1 MGSSGAFAGRLNP
14 SSFNK
19 LKTIKITLAS
29 LLVFALTGL
38 ASAQSPLVLRITGS
52 TAYRAATLVAI
63 SNVLKPG
70 YQVAYVASAAEPYS
84 KANMVLFTGTTTT
97 NVSVQIKTAFFGS
110 IGGVANVA
118 GGLTV
123 GPGGTAYTDGQTIG
137 WLSTSNPTAPG
148 SVSGNVVSG
157 GQNIAASSA
166 VFDTA
171 TVADITM
178 SDSFQASAP
187 ALYQTPKLKGKIVG
201 VVPFVFICSP
211 GTTTTSGTVSNL
223 SSKFA
228 RKLLGGTLLLSN
240 LTGKTTDSHTHVY
253 AVGRDQD
260 SGTRIGAL
268 SDTAYGITKDV
279 FQYQPLYN
287 GATTPT
293 SPPPTPSGT
302 ITGAALWPATPP
314 VDSVNSPTGDSGY
327 NSGGLVGA
335 SIAVTSSYTN
345 WFIAYVGLNDGLT
358 ALGNAKNFVLK
369 FNGGSLT
376 ETGGVWALS
385 SVENGTYKFWGYEHF
400 LYKSLSGQSLTVA
413 QLIQNDILST
423 TAPVSGVAIS
433 TMTVHRNSDG
443 GAIQSGGT
451 PPNTP

>member
-1 MGSSGAFAGRLNP
+1 
-14 SSFNK
+14 

-38 ASAQSPLVLRITGS
+38 ASAQTVLRITGS

-63 SNVLKPG
+63 SDILQPG

-84 KANMVLFTGTTTT
+84 KANIVYFSGTTTT
-97 NVSVQIKTAFFGS
+97 GVSVQIKTAFFGS

-118 GGLTV
+118 GQLTI

-137 WLSTSNPTAPG
+137 WLSSTNPTAVG
-148 SVSGNVVSG
+148 SVSGTTVSG
-157 GQNIAASSA
+157 GQNIAAA
-166 VFDTA
+166 AAIFDSP
-171 TVADITM
+171 TVADVTM

-187 ALYQTPKLKGKIVG
+187 APYKPPTGPALKGKIVG
-201 VVPFVFICSP
+201 VVPFVFVCSP
-211 GTTTTSGTVSNL
+211 GTTTTSGTVTNVTL
-223 SSKFA
+223 TNAK
-228 RKLLGGTLLLSN
+228 KLLGGTLLLSN
-240 LTGKTTDSHTHVY
+240 LTGKSGDSGVHVY

-260 SGTRIGAL
+260 SGTRIATL
-268 SDTAYGITKDV
+268 ADTGYGIAKDV

-293 SPPPTPSGT
+293 SPPPTPSGS

-327 NSGGLVGA
+327 NSGGLVAA
-335 SIAVTSSYTN
+335 SIAQTSAYTN
-345 WFIAYVGLNDGLT
+345 WFIAYLGLNDGLT
-358 ALGNAKNFVLK
+358 ALADAKNFVLK

-376 ETGGVWALS
+376 ETGGVWDVS
-385 SVENGTYKFWGYEHF
+385 GVESGTYLFWGYEHF
-400 LYKSLSGQSLTVA
+400 LYLSLSGNGLNVA
-413 QLIQNDILST
+413 KLIRDEILNT

-433 TMTVHRNSDG
+433 SMTVHRNSDG
-443 GAIQSGGT
+443 GKVLSGGT
-451 PPNTP
+451 PPNKP